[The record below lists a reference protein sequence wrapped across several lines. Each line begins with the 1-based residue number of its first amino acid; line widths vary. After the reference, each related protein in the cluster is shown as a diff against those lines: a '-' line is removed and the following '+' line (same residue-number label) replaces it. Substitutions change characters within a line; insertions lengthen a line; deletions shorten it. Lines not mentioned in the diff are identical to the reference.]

1 MSAAFH
7 RQAATRRSRIPL
19 PLLTAHSS
27 ARYVAVSLYAPSCDA
42 SISPLRPHAPC
53 IRRRLRLL
61 ISLPLYSFIHG
72 INDTRFSFN
81 AMIFGVFARFSTF
94 SKRFWNKALSLQYY
108 RQRLFHVKH
117 FELSTLFYPFCTA
130 FSFIVVLLFTVC
142 VFTHYAF
149 DFITF
154 VQLLVYI
161 PCMNVLFPAPLRRLL
176 SARSPSL
183 ERLTFFAYTVD
194 LPRHFESSGSGRR

>member
-61 ISLPLYSFIHG
+61 ISLLCLLLSTIKTIIYSLLMLIFSYFFALFKAFFI
-72 INDTRFSFN
+72 RF
-81 AMIFGVFARFSTF
+81 AAVFAMR
-94 SKRFWNKALSLQYY
+94 Y
-108 RQRLFHVKH
+108 RLFVSVFHVKH
-117 FELSTLFYPFCTA
+117 FELSTLFYLF
-130 FSFIVVLLFTVC
+130 LLFFCLRFCIIHYSANARLPLNTARLC
-142 VFTHYAF
+142 FTLPIFSPSFA
-149 DFITF
+149 
-154 VQLLVYI
+154 L
-161 PCMNVLFPAPLRRLL
+161 LFPSYALSCFRRNV
-176 SARSPSL
+176 R
-183 ERLTFFAYTVD
+183 AYIIK
-194 LPRHFESSGSGRR
+194 R